1 MCFPKNYLKILNFE
15 KSHVYFGALLC
26 KHQLEHNQTLTLVWL
41 SVVVW
46 QQSDLDLFVLVKQLF
61 LRLHLRFV
69 RHG

>member
-1 MCFPKNYLKILNFE
+1 MFTLEPYFVNINLNIIT
-15 KSHVYFGALLC
+15 
-26 KHQLEHNQTLTLVWL
+26 TLTLVWR

-61 LRLHLRFV
+61 LRLHLRFG